1 MPLCVM
7 KDFVMQIVRE
17 LVDSPDAVK
26 MTVLEGEKT
35 SVIEMRCQQSD
46 IGKIIGKSGKTITS
60 IRILA
65 SSVAAR
71 EGRRAVVEV
80 VE

>member
-1 MPLCVM
+1 M
-7 KDFVMQIVRE
+7 KEFVKQIVSE
-17 LVDSPDAVK
+17 IVDNPGAVQ
-26 MTVLEGEKT
+26 MTTLEGEKT
-35 SVIEMRCQQSD
+35 SIVEMRCEQKD
-46 IGKIIGKSGKTITS
+46 IGKIIGKSGKTITA

-71 EGRRAVVEV
+71 QGRRAVVEV